1 MFSEA
6 ESRGGYMSQSF
17 STDQVPVSD
26 RLDAWRYNASQ
37 ICGNCRFQFPKR
49 YSFRGSIERRQLAGL
64 ELTRF
69 CSSPLSFA
77 KFPVVSAGSE
87 KRSCI
92 VITQLNGV
100 RRYSQENT
108 LAVLKPGDTTLIDSG
123 LPWTSDC
130 PSDCARLY
138 LRVPWWLMQ
147 DRLRISSLP
156 IVRPISG
163 AFGLGA
169 TLFRLATSLYHEAD
183 MLTEDEGAAAI
194 DAYMEIL
201 SACLGRAE
209 SRLPSVSHGTELSLR
224 IGKYI
229 ETHLTEPGLGPRDI
243 ASAAGISVR
252 HLHRL
257 FSLGGRTVGD
267 WIRRQRLEQCRSDL
281 ADPHFRER
289 TITEIAFFWG
299 FNDSAHFSRSFKRQ
313 FGVCPRTFRSH
324 AWLKPWSVE
333 RAEEIQGALAGRREV
348 RYYRPN

>member
-1 MFSEA
+1 
-6 ESRGGYMSQSF
+6 MSQSF

-26 RLDAWRYNASQ
+26 RLDAWQYNASQ

-69 CSSPLSFA
+69 SSSPLSFA

-87 KRSCI
+87 KRSCV

-100 RRYSQENT
+100 RRYSQANT
-108 LAVLKPGDTTLIDSG
+108 VAVLKAGDTTLIDSG

-130 PSDCARLY
+130 PGDCARLY
-138 LRVPWWLMQ
+138 LRVPWWFMQ

-156 IVRPISG
+156 VVQRISG
-163 AFGLGA
+163 ASGLGA
-169 TLFRLATSLYHEAD
+169 ALFRLATSLYHEAD
-183 MLTEDEGAAAI
+183 ILTEEEGNAAI
-194 DAYMEIL
+194 DAYLEIL

-209 SRLPSVSHGTELSLR
+209 SRLPSVSHGAELALR
-224 IGKYI
+224 IDRYI
-229 ETHLTEPGLGPRDI
+229 ETHLAEPALGPRDI
-243 ASAAGISVR
+243 ASAACISVR

-267 WIRRQRLEQCRSDL
+267 WIRKQRLEQCRSAL
-281 ADPHFRER
+281 ADPRFRER

-313 FGVCPRTFRSH
+313 FGVCPRTFRSRP
-324 AWLKPWSVE
+324 WLKSWSAE
-333 RAEEIQGALAGRREV
+333 RSEEVQGVPAGRREV
-348 RYYRPN
+348 RYFRPN